1 MAIKFI
7 AFIVCFFFSFSKSIT
22 GLEDDD
28 MELFL
33 NSEKSSYSDGRDIK
47 SQCDSFFK
55 IICST
60 KNWERVNCTVD
71 VAKSA
76 EKLCTGISVAFHHK
90 RYIVDTTKKSIKAH
104 TAQNFYLCF
113 IWTIYLPHF
122 EQMTTWEYSLNS
134 ILQVEPGVPKWR
146 EMDF

>member
-1 MAIKFI
+1 MAVKLVAVIVWFSPLVLESIAELKDEDIK
-7 AFIVCFFFSFSKSIT
+7 
-22 GLEDDD
+22 
-28 MELFL
+28 LFL
-33 NSEKSSYSDGRDIK
+33 SSEKSFYSGSGDIK

-90 RYIVDTTKKSIKAH
+90 RYIVDTYKKVYQCAHCTKVLFV
-104 TAQNFYLCF
+104 FYLHHLF
-113 IWTIYLPHF
+113 ATF
-122 EQMTTWEYSLNS
+122 
-134 ILQVEPGVPKWR
+134 
-146 EMDF
+146 

>member
-7 AFIVCFFFSFSKSIT
+7 AFIVCFFFFFSKSIT

-33 NSEKSSYSDGRDIK
+33 NSEKSSYTDRDIK

-55 IICST
+55 LSCST

-71 VAKSA
+71 IAKSA

-90 RYIVDTTKKSIKAH
+90 RYIVDTYKKVYQCALRTLHKG
-104 TAQNFYLCF
+104 F
-113 IWTIYLPHF
+113 IYVLFGPFIYHI
-122 EQMTTWEYSLNS
+122 LN
-134 ILQVEPGVPKWR
+134 K
-146 EMDF
+146 

>member
-7 AFIVCFFFSFSKSIT
+7 EFIVCFFFFFSKSIAE
-22 GLEDDD
+22 LEDDD
-28 MELFL
+28 IELFL
-33 NSEKSSYSDGRDIK
+33 NSEKSSYSGDRDIK

-55 IICST
+55 LSCST

-90 RYIVDTTKKSIKAH
+90 R
-104 TAQNFYLCF
+104 
-113 IWTIYLPHF
+113 
-122 EQMTTWEYSLNS
+122 
-134 ILQVEPGVPKWR
+134 
-146 EMDF
+146 